1 MSSTECI
8 SNWYCS
14 YDKTPDKGNLQREF
28 FFALWLWL
36 TIGGTSHY
44 ALKVIVVRTQSN
56 WSDCVCSQ
64 EAERGYCCYS
74 AYCLLLWVRGS
85 STWSNVYQCRVF
97 LPMQLPQ
104 SSYLSLVD
112 AQRYI
117 QMLVD
122 WAIPA
127 DNQRSSSHWDDKCMV
142 QDWLNSK
149 AKLLLLLSFPLNQFP
164 YIAQDIAFF
173 PRDCK
178 IRHQLLFFH
187 FLKPKPTTSA

>member
-14 YDKTPDKGNLQREF
+14 YDKTPDKGNLQREFF

-127 DNQRSSSHWDDKCMV
+127 DNQHSSSHWDDKCMV

-164 YIAQDIAFF
+164 YIAQDIAFSPEIVKSDTNCYSF
-173 PRDCK
+173 
-178 IRHQLLFFH
+178 IF
-187 FLKPKPTTSA
+187 

>member
-1 MSSTECI
+1 METHLKWAAQNVLVTDI
-8 SNWYCS
+8 VAMTKHLTKGTY
-14 YDKTPDKGNLQREF
+14 KGNF

-127 DNQRSSSHWDDKCMV
+127 DNQHSSSHWDDRCMV

-164 YIAQDIAFF
+164 YIAQDIAFPPPPEIVKSDTNCYSF
-173 PRDCK
+173 
-178 IRHQLLFFH
+178 IF
-187 FLKPKPTTSA
+187 